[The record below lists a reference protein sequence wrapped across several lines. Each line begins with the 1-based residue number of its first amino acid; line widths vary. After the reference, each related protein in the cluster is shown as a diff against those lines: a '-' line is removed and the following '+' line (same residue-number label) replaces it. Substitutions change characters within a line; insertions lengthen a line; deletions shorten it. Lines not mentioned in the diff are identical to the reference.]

1 MGSNNRNLSFLFGV
15 LFVISL
21 FLTWIR
27 RYDYSIIE
35 MVEIQVPDPYRTLP
49 IQMLQYIG
57 VVFFVLGVL
66 SLIMNFNDKVKIA
79 RILLYI
85 VPLYFILVC
94 VLNILDLPEFM
105 KSAGENSGN
114 GIDKLKYIGIGF
126 YLFLISYLGLLKYLK
141 TEKTI
146 SKD

>member
-21 FLTWIR
+21 FLTWIKKL
-27 RYDYSIIE
+27 DYSIIE
-35 MVEIQVPDPYRTLP
+35 IVELPFFKTLP
-49 IQMLQYIG
+49 QQMFQYIG

-66 SLIMNFNDKVKIA
+66 SLMMNFNEKVKIA

-85 VPLYFILVC
+85 VPLYFIVVC
-94 VLNILDLPEFM
+94 VLNFLDPPEFM
-105 KSAGENSGN
+105 KSDGENSGN

-126 YLFLISYLGLLKYLK
+126 YLFLISYIGLLKYLK

-146 SKD
+146 TKD